1 MSIQTIPYNEQAEQA
16 VLGALMIDATG
27 KVASSVF
34 SKLKPESFYL
44 AVHQRIFAE
53 MQHLAKANKPI
64 DLLTVDTRLNALGII
79 NEVGGFAYLAEL
91 SKNTPTVANAN
102 AYADMVRDNA
112 IKRFALAK
120 IQDCT
125 TALLD
130 KSNLSTEDR
139 LDAISKMM
147 SQIADYGRSG
157 KQAGLRKADEVASD
171 WLEDWNTRKTQPERV
186 AGLSTGIDDL
196 DRLLG
201 AKKLVK
207 QSLVVIGARPK
218 VGKTALFASMA
229 VNCVVNERK
238 PALLFS
244 LEMSAKLI
252 FERMFMQHGN
262 VNANVFYEDESLLLN
277 MGVNVD
283 AEINKGTQAIRD
295 LIQGD
300 LLYIDD
306 TPAVS
311 MAHIRNECR
320 RIKRERGEIGLIAV
334 DYLTL
339 MKADSAERNDLAYG
353 NLTKELKNL
362 AREMD
367 CVVLLLTQLN
377 RQLENRGDKRPFPSD
392 SRDTGQIEQEC
403 DYWLGLYREHVYNEK
418 ADPHLTE
425 IHLRL
430 NRHGVTG
437 RVFVD
442 QRDGA
447 IFNCNQEDAKRRAEI
462 GKLEPKKDKDKN
474 KKAGEF

>member
-201 AKKLVK
+201 AK
-207 QSLVVIGARPK
+207 
-218 VGKTALFASMA
+218 
-229 VNCVVNERK
+229 N
-238 PALLFS
+238 
-244 LEMSAKLI
+244 
-252 FERMFMQHGN
+252 
-262 VNANVFYEDESLLLN
+262 
-277 MGVNVD
+277 
-283 AEINKGTQAIRD
+283 
-295 LIQGD
+295 
-300 LLYIDD
+300 
-306 TPAVS
+306 
-311 MAHIRNECR
+311 
-320 RIKRERGEIGLIAV
+320 
-334 DYLTL
+334 
-339 MKADSAERNDLAYG
+339 
-353 NLTKELKNL
+353 
-362 AREMD
+362 
-367 CVVLLLTQLN
+367 
-377 RQLENRGDKRPFPSD
+377 
-392 SRDTGQIEQEC
+392 
-403 DYWLGLYREHVYNEK
+403 
-418 ADPHLTE
+418 
-425 IHLRL
+425 
-430 NRHGVTG
+430 
-437 RVFVD
+437 
-442 QRDGA
+442 
-447 IFNCNQEDAKRRAEI
+447 
-462 GKLEPKKDKDKN
+462 
-474 KKAGEF
+474 